1 MKVSRTNSS
10 AVIWLKQKLPS
21 GEFVYVAIQK
31 RVSFTREYKEV
42 DTFDV
47 KSWFICHFY
56 LLVYFDKGNRTCAYV
71 MFQTTQLSVLLLL
84 IKKCSRES
92 FYSRRKR
99 EYLDERDVQ
108 QQNIR
113 SYRKTEKRM
122 TQSEENNVSKGFDE
136 RANVEEDF
144 DEFRY
149 LFRALALRQSE
160 WFPLT
165 KG

>member
-1 MKVSRTNSS
+1 
-10 AVIWLKQKLPS
+10 
-21 GEFVYVAIQK
+21 
-31 RVSFTREYKEV
+31 
-42 DTFDV
+42 
-47 KSWFICHFY
+47 
-56 LLVYFDKGNRTCAYV
+56 

-92 FYSRRKR
+92 FYLRRKR

-122 TQSEENNVSKGFDE
+122 TQSEENNLSKGFDE

-160 WFPLT
+160 
-165 KG
+165 